1 MSGGNSRSQLV
12 YRIYGTSNKGDFEG
26 VGSAWHRGQGGQGL
40 IEEEGAFLD
49 QGTRKGAHAIGCCAG
64 DGLCILF

>member
-26 VGSAWHRGQGGQGL
+26 VGSARHCGQGGQGL

-49 QGTRKGAHAIGCCAG
+49 QGTG
-64 DGLCILF
+64 